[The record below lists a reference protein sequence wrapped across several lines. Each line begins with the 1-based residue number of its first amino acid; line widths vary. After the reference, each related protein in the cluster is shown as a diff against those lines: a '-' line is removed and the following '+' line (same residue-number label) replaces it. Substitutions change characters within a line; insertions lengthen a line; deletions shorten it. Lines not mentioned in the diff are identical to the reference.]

1 MKTEINI
8 ENWARKEHFAF
19 FNSFEEPFFGI
30 TAAIDCTVAYQKCK
44 DQNRSFFLYYLH
56 KSLVA
61 ANCTEPFRYRIS
73 GNRVF
78 LYDEVHASA
87 TINRPDGTFGF
98 SFMQF
103 APDFSDF
110 EMLAKKEIERVQ
122 GSKKLMPAVVA
133 ENVIHYSSMPWI
145 NFTSISHAR
154 SFSMPDSCPKITF
167 GQMNTVGGKRSMP
180 VDVHANHALMD
191 GLHVSQFFDTF
202 QKLMNE

>member
-1 MKTEINI
+1 MNKELNI
-8 ENWARKEHFAF
+8 ENWARKEHFNF

-30 TAAIDCTVAYQKCK
+30 TAAIDCSVAYQKCK
-44 DQNRSFFLYYLH
+44 ERNHSFFLYYLH

-61 ANCTEPFRYRIS
+61 AIGIEPFRYRIS
-73 GNRVF
+73 ENKVF
-78 LYDEVHASA
+78 IYEEIHASA

-98 SFMQF
+98 SFMKYAADF
-103 APDFSDF
+103 NDFSA
-110 EMLAKKEIERVQ
+110 LAKEEIARVQ
-122 GSKKLMPAVVA
+122 QSKGLMPEVKA

-154 SFSMPDSCPKITF
+154 SFSIPDSCPKITF
-167 GQMNTVGGKRSMP
+167 GQMTTIGNKRSMP

-191 GLHVSQFFDTF
+191 GLHVSQFFDAF